1 MEIFIQNVH
10 KYHGLAPEYVNDPK
24 ALALTKESHTIKG
37 NMDVQLEI
45 IYERYGHWSI
55 YELEINKNKKK
66 ERKYVNFYVFFSDC
80 HLPL

>member
-1 MEIFIQNVH
+1 MEIFIKNVH
-10 KYHGLAPEYVNDPK
+10 KYLGLAPEYVNDPK

-55 YELEINKNKKK
+55 YELEINKKKK
-66 ERKYVNFYVFFSDC
+66 ERKYVNFYVFFF
-80 HLPL
+80 